1 MQVLL
6 AITTQLIL
14 QRDALLSQN
23 IMDAAYSE
31 DNHLPGAWCAIIP
44 RIASSYVKFPTVAA
58 GDLTS
63 TQQHRPTTFMDHLVY
78 EQRDYLI
85 TIVTF
90 CNKKK
95 VLVSN
100 AKIIVPPSQV
110 NIAHLQQNDLVISQ
124 S

>member
-23 IMDAAYSE
+23 IMDATYSE

-44 RIASSYVKFPTVAA
+44 RIASLYVTFTTAAA

-63 TQQHRPTTFMDHLVY
+63 TKQHRPPTFKDYLVY
-78 EQRDYLI
+78 KQRDCI
-85 TIVTF
+85 NTSVTF

-95 VLVSN
+95 VLVAN
-100 AKIIVPPSQV
+100 AKIIGIPGEV
-110 NIAHLQQNDLVISQ
+110 NIAHLQQNVLVISQ

>member
-44 RIASSYVKFPTVAA
+44 RIASSYVTFPTAAA

-63 TQQHRPTTFMDHLVY
+63 TERHRPLTFKDRLIY
-78 EQRDYLI
+78 EQRDCI
-85 TIVTF
+85 NTSVTF

-95 VLVSN
+95 VLVAN
-100 AKIIVPPSQV
+100 AKIIVPPGEV
-110 NIAHLQQNDLVISQ
+110 NIAHLQQNALVISQ

>member
-1 MQVLL
+1 
-6 AITTQLIL
+6 
-14 QRDALLSQN
+14 
-23 IMDAAYSE
+23 MDAAYSE

-44 RIASSYVKFPTVAA
+44 RIASSYVTFTTAAA

-63 TQQHRPTTFMDHLVY
+63 TQQHRPPTFMDHLVY

-90 CNKKK
+90 CNKNK

-100 AKIIVPPSQV
+100 AKIIVPPGQV